1 MKTKLFSMLRQIFV
15 SEKLEKKIYL
25 MFRSLWHRNY
35 RLFFA
40 GQCISLTGTWIQQ
53 MAMVWLVYSLTKSP
67 LLMGIITFVNF
78 IPSFFVSPFAGVWID
93 RVNQYRLL
101 ILTQTL
107 FMIQSFILAAL
118 ALTGHVRVWHIIIL
132 GTLVGITNAIDM
144 PLRQAFVVKL
154 IEKSEDLGNAISL
167 NSSSFNFARL
177 VGPAIAGMLIA
188 SVGEGICFL
197 INAISYIAV
206 IIALFAMK
214 INIVPIQKKAANVIE
229 QIKEGIKYSF
239 ESDQIRII
247 LVYLA
252 IASAVGMSFPVLMP
266 IFAKEILHGGAQ
278 TLGFLMSSSGVGS
291 LFGALYLA
299 TKKSILDLE
308 IWVFIASLL
317 FGFGLLALA
326 FEHKLLLSLIILFM
340 VGFGM
345 VVIIS
350 ACNTLVQH
358 FVDDDKRGR
367 VMSLYTMAFL
377 GTAPIGSL
385 LGGAIAEKIG
395 VPDTF
400 FLCGLAIIL
409 SALVFRTKLKYFKF

>member
-1 MKTKLFSMLRQIFV
+1 MLQQIIV
-15 SEKLEKKIYL
+15 GKKLEKKIYL

-40 GQCISLTGTWIQQ
+40 GQCVSLTGTWIQQ
-53 MAMVWLVYSLTKSP
+53 MAMVWLTYSLTKSP

-107 FMIQSFILAAL
+107 FMIQSFALAAL
-118 ALTGHVRVWHIIIL
+118 ALTGHVQVWHIVIL
-132 GTLVGITNAIDM
+132 GTLVGITNAVDM

-154 IEKSEDLGNAISL
+154 IEKSDDLGNAISL

-188 SVGEGICFL
+188 SVGEGVCFL

-214 INIVPIQKKAANVIE
+214 INIVPIQKKTTNVLKE
-229 QIKEGIKYSF
+229 IKEGIKYSF
-239 ESDQIRII
+239 ESDPIRSI
-247 LVYLA
+247 LIYLA
-252 IASAVGMSFPVLMP
+252 LASSVGMSFPVLMP
-266 IFAKEILHGGAQ
+266 IYAKEILHGGAQ
-278 TLGFLMSSSGVGS
+278 TLGFLMSASGVGS
-291 LFGALYLA
+291 LIGALYLA
-299 TKKSILDLE
+299 SKKSILNLE
-308 IWVFIASLL
+308 IWIYLASLM
-317 FGFGLLALA
+317 FGFGLVALT
-326 FEHKLLLSLIILFM
+326 FENRLWISLMLLFV

-385 LGGAIAEKIG
+385 LGGAIAQKIG
-395 VPDTF
+395 VPYTF
-400 FLCGLAIIL
+400 FLCGLVIIT
-409 SALVFRTKLKYFKF
+409 SALIFSTKFEYFKPKN